1 MSHYLGRVS
10 MQHHNIYSVIMEA
23 DGAEVRARTAGSL
36 SRRFKGNADY
46 PAVGDWVKLDRE
58 SGENGDAVIC
68 EMLARKSALIR
79 KEAGLG
85 IQGQVI
91 AANIDYVFICM
102 SLNQDYNLKRLDRY
116 IAVSS
121 CPGIIPIVVLTK
133 ADLNQEAESMR
144 EEAMRRNPLIQVILC
159 SDRQGVG
166 FDRIRSIMT
175 GNVTAAF
182 IGSSGVGKSTIINRL
197 LGTQAMLTNAVRE
210 DDGKGRHTTT
220 HRQLIRLEGGGTV
233 IDTPGMR
240 ELYLDGGNIGDAFSD
255 IAELAAL
262 CRFRDCSHLS
272 EPDCAVKAAVES
284 GKLSKT
290 RYMNYLKL
298 MKEKD
303 NLKRKRRTW

>member
-23 DGAEVRARTAGSL
+23 DGAEVRARIAGSL
-36 SRRFKGNADY
+36 SGHFNGNADY
-46 PAVGDWVKLDRE
+46 PAVGDWVKLDRAG
-58 SGENGDAVIC
+58 GEGGDAVIC
-68 EMLARKSALIR
+68 EMLPRKSALIR

-85 IQGQVI
+85 VQGQVI

-102 SLNQDYNLKRLDRY
+102 SLNQDYNLKRLERY
-116 IAVSS
+116 LTVSA
-121 CPGIIPIVVLTK
+121 CTGITPVVVLTK
-133 ADLNQEAESMR
+133 ADLNQEAESMKQ
-144 EEAMRRNPLIQVILC
+144 EAMRRNPGVEAILC
-159 SDRQGVG
+159 SARQGVG
-166 FDRIRSIMT
+166 LDRIRSIMT
-175 GNVTAAF
+175 AGVTAAF
-182 IGSSGVGKSTIINRL
+182 IGSSGVGKSTLINQL
-197 LGTQAMLTNAVRE
+197 LGAQAMLTNTIRE

-220 HRQLIRLEGGGTV
+220 HRQLLMIIVGATG

-240 ELYLDGGNIGDAFSD
+240 ELYLDGGNIGDAFID

-262 CRFRDCSHLS
+262 CRFRDCSHQS

-290 RYMNYLKL
+290 RYRNYLKL
-298 MKEKD
+298 MREMD

>member
-36 SRRFKGNADY
+36 SRQFKGNADY

-58 SGENGDAVIC
+58 SGEGGDAVIC

-121 CPGIIPIVVLTK
+121 CPGILPIVVLTK

-233 IDTPGMR
+233 IDT
-240 ELYLDGGNIGDAFSD
+240 
-255 IAELAAL
+255 LA
-262 CRFRDCSHLS
+262 
-272 EPDCAVKAAVES
+272 CANYTSTAAI
-284 GKLSKT
+284 
-290 RYMNYLKL
+290 
-298 MKEKD
+298 
-303 NLKRKRRTW
+303 

>member
-1 MSHYLGRVS
+1 MGHYLGRVS

-36 SRRFKGNADY
+36 SRHFNGNADY
-46 PAVGDWVKLDRE
+46 PAVGDWVKLDRAG
-58 SGENGDAVIC
+58 GEGGDAVIC
-68 EMLARKSALIR
+68 EMLPRKSALIR

-102 SLNQDYNLKRLDRY
+102 SLNQDYNLKRLERY
-116 IAVSS
+116 LTVSA
-121 CPGIIPIVVLTK
+121 CTGITPVVVLTK
-133 ADLNQEAESMR
+133 ADLNQEAEGMK
-144 EEAMRRNPLIQVILC
+144 EEVIRRNPGVEAILC

-166 FDRIRSIMT
+166 FGRIRSIMKA
-175 GNVTAAF
+175 GVTAAF
-182 IGSSGVGKSTIINRL
+182 IGSSGVGKSTIINHL
-197 LGTQAMLTNAVRE
+197 LGAQAMLTNTIRE

-240 ELYLDGGNIGDAFSD
+240 ELYLDGGNIGDAFLD

-262 CRFRDCSHLS
+262 CRFRDCSHRS
-272 EPDCAVKAAVES
+272 EPDCAVKAAAES

-290 RYMNYLKL
+290 RYRNYLKL
-298 MKEKD
+298 MQERD

>member
-10 MQHHNIYSVIMEA
+10 IQHHNIYSVIMEA
-23 DGAEVRARTAGSL
+23 DGAGVRARISGSL
-36 SRRFKGNADY
+36 SRQLKGNADY
-46 PAVGDWVKLDRE
+46 PAVGDWVKLDRG
-58 SGENGDAVIC
+58 SGKGGDAVIC
-68 EMLARKSALIR
+68 EMLPRKSTLIR
-79 KEAGLG
+79 KEAGIG

-102 SLNQDYNLKRLDRY
+102 SFNQDYNLKRLERY
-116 IAVSS
+116 LTVSA
-121 CPGIIPIVVLTK
+121 CPGITPIVLLTK
-133 ADLNQEAESMR
+133 ADLNQEAESIK
-144 EEAMRRNPLIQVILC
+144 EEVMRRNHGIETILC
-159 SDRQGVG
+159 SDIQGIG
-166 FDRIRSIMT
+166 FDRIRSIMA

-197 LGTQAMLTNAVRE
+197 IGTQAMMTNAVRE

-255 IAELAAL
+255 IAGLAAL
-262 CRFRDCSHLS
+262 CRFNDCSHVS

-284 GKLSKT
+284 GELSNT
-290 RYMNYLKL
+290 RYRNYLKL
-298 MKEKD
+298 MQERD
-303 NLKRKRRTW
+303 SLKRKRRQW

>member
-23 DGAEVRARTAGSL
+23 DGAEVRARAAGSL
-36 SRRFKGNADY
+36 LRKFKGNAGY
-46 PAVGDWVKLDRE
+46 PAVGDWVKLDRG
-58 SGENGDAVIC
+58 SGDGGDAVIC
-68 EMLARKSALIR
+68 EMLPRKSALIR

-102 SLNQDYNLKRLDRY
+102 SLNQDYNLKRLERY
-116 IAVSS
+116 LTVSA
-121 CPGIIPIVVLTK
+121 CPGIVPIVVLTK
-133 ADLNQEAESMR
+133 ADLNREAESMK
-144 EEAMRRNPLIQVILC
+144 EEVMRRNPGVEAILC

-175 GNVTAAF
+175 GSVTAAF
-182 IGSSGVGKSTIINRL
+182 IGSSGVGKSTIINSL
-197 LGTQAMLTNAVRE
+197 LGTRAMLTKAIRE

-220 HRQLIRLEGGGTV
+220 RRQLIRLEGGGTV

-240 ELYLDGGNIGDAFSD
+240 ELYLDGGNISDAFSD

-262 CRFRDCSHLS
+262 CRFSDCSHVS

-284 GKLSKT
+284 GSLPMT
-290 RYMNYLKL
+290 RYRNYLKL
-298 MKEKD
+298 MREKD